1 MSAPLLDSL
10 HVPRRFHAGPHETRE
25 NGRGD
30 GGARPHEWVFP
41 GAPRIPGPPVRAAS
55 TDRCSTTS

>member
-41 GAPRIPGPPVRAAS
+41 GAPRIPPVGGRRSHAAAS
-55 TDRCSTTS
+55 L